1 MDYKGKTLKKE
12 TAIYLNIA
20 IIDTNDAGVKSPTTE
35 LENLIFTVNTDNP
48 PFCEL

>member
-20 IIDTNDAGVKSPTTE
+20 IIDTNKTNNIAI
-35 LENLIFTVNTDNP
+35 NLYLSF
-48 PFCEL
+48 FFML